1 VSSVHVEL
9 YPFQAA
15 LLACKAAIVAAISG
29 TGSGKSYTGSW
40 RLLLWLLDGPRG
52 ARYGATAPT
61 LGMLKA
67 NLWREFVMRLGE
79 AGLVED
85 RDYTYNR
92 TALEVTLTGRG
103 TAVIGRTMDKPS
115 TMQGS
120 HLHGLV
126 ADEAGLYTPDA
137 WHVIQQRCSLYHGQ
151 IFITSTPYSWNFLK
165 TEIYDPW
172 IEAGKAHETIEVFQI
187 SSLANP
193 NFPRDEYDRAKKN
206 LPKWKF
212 DMFYNGRF
220 TRPSGLVYAEFQIV
234 QAPLVP
240 VVRVFAGADYG
251 HTNPSGIVWIADDG
265 RGNHQVFR
273 CWKKSHAGF
282 ELIAEQMKRERCR
295 YYGDPAAAGVWD
307 DMRRKG
313 IMITAAKN
321 DVNAGIGAV
330 DAAFRSGRLTILEGG
345 EGVGDLLDE
354 LASYS
359 WQTDGSGEPIEKIEK
374 TNDHLCD
381 SLRYGFFT
389 GAAGGQSPR
398 VSHDNYILQ
407 SIRETARY

>member
-1 VSSVHVEL
+1 MSSVHVEL

-15 LLACKAAIVAAISG
+15 LLACRAPIVAAISG

-67 NLWREFVMRLGE
+67 NLWREFIMRLGE

-85 RDYTYNR
+85 RDYVYNR

-103 TAVIGRTMDKPS
+103 TSIIGRTMDKPS

-151 IFITSTPYSWNFLK
+151 ILITSTPYSWNFLK
-165 TEIYDPW
+165 TDIYDKW
-172 IEAGKAHETIEVFQI
+172 IEADKNHETIEVFQI

-193 NFPRDEYDRAKKN
+193 NFPREEYERAKKN
-206 LPKWKF
+206 LPRWKF

-220 TRPSGLVYAEFQIV
+220 TRPSGLVYGDFQIL
-234 QAPLVP
+234 QAPIAP

-251 HTNPSGIVWIADDG
+251 HTNPSAIVWIADDG
-265 RGNHQVFR
+265 RGNLQVIR
-273 CWKKSHAGF
+273 CWKKSQAGF
-282 ELIAEQMKRERCR
+282 DVIASMMQSTRCR

-307 DMRRKG
+307 DMRKRG
-313 IMITAAKN
+313 ILIAPAKN
-321 DVNAGIGAV
+321 DVNGGIGMV
-330 DAAFRSGRLTILEGG
+330 DALMRSGRLTVLQDG
-345 EGVGDLLDE
+345 EGCGDLLDE
-354 LASYS
+354 LATYSY
-359 WQTDGSGEPIEKIEK
+359 QTDASGEPVEKIVK

-381 SLRYGFFT
+381 ALRYAIASGLSSG
-389 GAAGGQSPR
+389 GAPR
-398 VSHDNYILQ
+398 MIKDNYVLQ
-407 SIRETARY
+407 SIRETARF

>member
-1 VSSVHVEL
+1 MGSVHVEL

-15 LLACKAAIVAAISG
+15 LLACRAPIVAAISG

-85 RDYTYNR
+85 RDYVYNR

-103 TAVIGRTMDKPS
+103 TAIIGRTMDKPS

-172 IEAGKAHETIEVFQI
+172 VEANKAHDTIEVFQI

-206 LPKWKF
+206 LPQWKF

-220 TRPSGLVYAEFQIV
+220 TRPSGLVYGDFQVIKI
-234 QAPLVP
+234 PLVP
-240 VVRVFAGADYG
+240 VMRVLAGADYG
-251 HTNPSGIVWIADDG
+251 HSNPSAIVWASDDG
-265 RGNHQVFR
+265 RGNYQVFR

-282 ELIAEQMKRERCR
+282 DALSDQMKRERCR
-295 YYGDPAAAGVWD
+295 YYGDPAAPGVWD
-307 DMRRKG
+307 DMKRRG
-313 IMITAAKN
+313 HMVTAARN
-321 DVNAGIGAV
+321 DVNAGIGMV
-330 DAAFRSGRLTILEGG
+330 DAMFRSGRLTILEGG
-345 EGVGDLLDE
+345 EGCDDLLDE
-354 LASYS
+354 LATYSY
-359 WQTDGSGEPIEKIEK
+359 QTDASGEPIEKIEK
-374 TNDHLCD
+374 SNDHLCD
-381 SLRYGFFT
+381 ALRYLVLSGVPT
-389 GAAGGQSPR
+389 NGRAQAVHGAS
-398 VSHDNYILQ
+398 VLQ
-407 SIRETARY
+407 SIRETARF